1 MRVNYHLGFSLF
13 LVVLYSVVEVS
24 GMLWDSFRD
33 SFGGEGRGGEG
44 RGVADRLLASCWVS
58 RSRKRFHIHFC
69 LNQLGILLCVCVCV
83 FWKYANEGRL
93 DTPSLDSFGWLSLC
107 LHSCR

>member
-33 SFGGEGRGGEG
+33 SFGGGRGGEG
-44 RGVADRLLASCWVS
+44 GCRQIVGVLLGFKVAEKVS
-58 RSRKRFHIHFC
+58 
-69 LNQLGILLCVCVCV
+69 
-83 FWKYANEGRL
+83 Y
-93 DTPSLDSFGWLSLC
+93 SFLP
-107 LHSCR
+107 